1 MMRKLRVRRGVLQT
15 PVIRY
20 RHRRTGRTVT
30 LVGTAHVGE
39 ASYYD
44 RLHAMVTRLE
54 AAGAVV
60 CYEWI
65 GPAAEEEWAV
75 ASAGERAARDVHEL
89 WGRQLYGGYA
99 GAWDGRSRAPSSGG
113 LRRGAMWT

>member
-15 PVIRY
+15 SVIRY

-39 ASYYD
+39 ASYYK
-44 RLHAMVTRLE
+44 RLHAKVTRLE

-60 CYEWI
+60 CYMSGSVRLRRKNGRRLVPVSVWTFRI
-65 GPAAEEEWAV
+65 KVSFRRVG
-75 ASAGERAARDVHEL
+75 SAGC
-89 WGRQLYGGYA
+89 G
-99 GAWDGRSRAPSSGG
+99 
-113 LRRGAMWT
+113 